1 MYGLSFYG
9 LSQTCCRWT
18 WFRHSNDVVLV
29 VCVDCLIS
37 AAYSEPD
44 SSTGGRFSFRR
55 CRKLSCEQRIDRI
68 KGSKKDIGVSA
79 YVLEFLLEQV
89 NHVFLNHDT
98 FLVQIFDDEIVVDAI
113 DVDDDGLD
121 GRIAFDQD
129 A

>member
-1 MYGLSFYG
+1 M
-9 LSQTCCRWT
+9 
-18 WFRHSNDVVLV
+18 
-29 VCVDCLIS
+29 
-37 AAYSEPD
+37 
-44 SSTGGRFSFRR
+44 
-55 CRKLSCEQRIDRI
+55 SCEQRIDRI
-68 KGSKKDIGVSA
+68 KASKKDTGVST

-98 FLVQIFDDEIVVDAI
+98 FLVQIFDDEVVVDAI